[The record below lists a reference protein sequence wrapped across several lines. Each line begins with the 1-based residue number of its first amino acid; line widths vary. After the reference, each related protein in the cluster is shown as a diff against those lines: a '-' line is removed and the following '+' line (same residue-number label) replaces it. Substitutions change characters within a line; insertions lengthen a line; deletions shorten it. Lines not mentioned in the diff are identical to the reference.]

1 MKKKN
6 GGFTLVELI
15 VVVAIIAVLAAVA
28 ALSVNYIGTARAK
41 AAAVGINNMV
51 SKARTGAISRAG
63 TVTLEIIYDN
73 STNKIVCTYKE
84 TSKSIDSETLGTTA
98 EEVKE
103 FNAAGV
109 TVSYFGRYTKNA
121 STTNTYVLTDRTV
134 YPLGSQTLELSFDSS
149 TGALSSCSGVSKF
162 ALSENQRLVI
172 RVLQNNTNYDVE
184 ITKSTGSHTVTQ
196 GVESR

>member
-63 TVTLEIIYDN
+63 TVTLEIKYDS

-84 TSKSIDSETLGTTA
+84 TSKSIGSETLGTTA

-109 TVSYFGRYTKNA
+109 TVSYLNRTVSTDGKYTLTDSNLA
-121 STTNTYVLTDRTV
+121 QLGDNVLT
-134 YPLGSQTLELSFDSS
+134 LGFDPS
-149 TGALSSCSGVSKF
+149 TGALTTCKVGTNPKAYERFV
-162 ALSENQRLVI
+162 LRLA
-172 RVLQNNTNYDVE
+172 QNSVNYDIE
-184 ITKSTGSHTVTQ
+184 IVSSTGTHRVQ
-196 GVESR
+196 GG